1 MANTI
6 SNKDVAKAKQILK
19 DARSDSGS
27 AKSISNKDIEILKG
41 ARSDSGS
48 ANSISNRDIEIAKM
62 ILRGEENNP
71 DGDGFRNGGKVSLG
85 KFKGYF

>member
-1 MANTI
+1 MTNSI

-19 DARSDSGS
+19 DARSDSES
-27 AKSISNKDIEILKG
+27 SNSISNK
-41 ARSDSGS
+41 
-48 ANSISNRDIEIAKM
+48 DIEIAKM

-85 KFKGYF
+85 KFKGNY

>member
-1 MANTI
+1 MTNSI

-27 AKSISNKDIEILKG
+27 ANSISNK
-41 ARSDSGS
+41 
-48 ANSISNRDIEIAKM
+48 DIEIAKM
-62 ILRGEENNP
+62 ILRGEENNS

-85 KFKGYF
+85 RFKGNF